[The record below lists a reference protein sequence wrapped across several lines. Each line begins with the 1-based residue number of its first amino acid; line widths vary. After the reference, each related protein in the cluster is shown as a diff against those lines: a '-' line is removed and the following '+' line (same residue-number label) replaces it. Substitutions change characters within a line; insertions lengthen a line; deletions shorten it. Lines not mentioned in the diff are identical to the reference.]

1 MPTTRKQKK
10 ARKSRGLE
18 MLSDNENLDV
28 MLGGNFSDVEREE
41 SLNSNLAE
49 GLKVLSAKLLK
60 MMIGKCVALRR
71 QSGKNG
77 DCNKSV
83 VVLCGFLN
91 CIITHAFQELTKVE

>member
-1 MPTTRKQKK
+1 MNRDQRSPLWIERGGLQ
-10 ARKSRGLE
+10 ARL
-18 MLSDNENLDV
+18 NLLCSACDYQWGGET
-28 MLGGNFSDVEREE
+28 LGAPLG
-41 SLNSNLAE
+41 A
-49 GLKVLSAKLLK
+49 
-60 MMIGKCVALRR
+60 IRR